1 MGSESESR
9 DDDPV
14 AVPPRPE
21 RRPRRDSRGE
31 LLDAALEII
40 LERGVDGL
48 KIEDVCERVGVTKGS
63 LYWHFHDRE
72 GLIREALLEQMYR
85 MAEEKLDTLST
96 AIDSATGRD
105 DYLMKVV
112 GAQSDPFDADEVE
125 TRWQRL
131 EIITAARRD
140 PGLWAMMCDVQR
152 RQQRFLVE
160 LMESASARGIL
171 RDDVDPKAMAAA
183 LTALGM
189 GSNLLTLLGDDG
201 PTAEAWTMFQL
212 VLVDLLFPPA

>member
-1 MGSESESR
+1 
-9 DDDPV
+9 
-14 AVPPRPE
+14 
-21 RRPRRDSRGE
+21 

-48 KIEDVCERVGVTKGS
+48 RIEDVCERVGVTKGS

-96 AIDSATGRD
+96 AIDSATDRD

-112 GAQSDPFDADEVE
+112 GAQSDPFDADGVE

-131 EIITAARRD
+131 EIITAA
-140 PGLWAMMCDVQR
+140 
-152 RQQRFLVE
+152 
-160 LMESASARGIL
+160 
-171 RDDVDPKAMAAA
+171 
-183 LTALGM
+183 
-189 GSNLLTLLGDDG
+189 
-201 PTAEAWTMFQL
+201 
-212 VLVDLLFPPA
+212 